1 MWTGSGRKDAASHVH
16 RETTIRNGGRERR
29 TFATRMRGDAHV
41 VARTHAHRHTDTRTP
56 CWHCE
61 RARGRA
67 VSSTG
72 FLIRLNG
79 WRRGSSAAASIIPS
93 FEALRGRSTVPQQ
106 RMPRIL
112 ARILRR
118 TCFPTILLAQGK
130 YSSCSFHPIY
140 VRVTYITFRS
150 VHSVPPRFFTRIRK
164 VKCFSFIRVI
174 WISCCGCKRKKV
186 RGNVVTIFE
195 ILLRYDLEDLEDR
208 NRG

>member
-1 MWTGSGRKDAASHVH
+1 MDRKRKKGRGESRAPWNDYQERRK
-16 RETTIRNGGRERR
+16 RETHVRDADAWRC
-29 TFATRMRGDAHV
+29 TRGC
-41 VARTHAHRHTDTRTP
+41 THDAHRHTDTRTR

-93 FEALRGRSTVPQQ
+93 FEALRGRSTGPQQ
-106 RMPRIL
+106 RMPRIV

-130 YSSCSFHPIY
+130 YSSCSFNPIY

-195 ILLRYDLEDLEDR
+195 ILLRWKILI
-208 NRG
+208 